1 MEPITDV
8 EPKRFT
14 AYDTSALPPPRVAAQ
29 QRPRSAPP
37 SPRFMLE
44 HPAHMIALGFGAGL
58 SHTAPGTVGTLWGW
72 LIFLLLQLWLTPA
85 QIGWLIA
92 ASVVVGWWAC
102 ALTARHLDTA
112 DPGAIVWDEV
122 VAIWIILWL
131 LTPAGFGAQVMA
143 FALFRFFDAAKPQ
156 PVRWADQQFKGFGL
170 RGGWGIMFDDLVAA
184 FCTLLTIA
192 LWQHFIG

>member
-1 MEPITDV
+1 
-8 EPKRFT
+8 
-14 AYDTSALPPPRVAAQ
+14 
-29 QRPRSAPP
+29 
-37 SPRFMLE
+37 
-44 HPAHMIALGFGAGL
+44 MIALGFGAGL

-131 LTPAGFGAQVMA
+131 LPPAGFGAQVMA
-143 FALFRFFDAAKPQ
+143 LALFRFFDAAKPQ